1 MPQSC
6 RPLGAI
12 VLAISAR
19 YDDAAASGEWPTAP
33 RWATP
38 RTQIKPA
45 SQRPEVG
52 Q

>member
-6 RPLGAI
+6 RTIGAI

-19 YDDAAASGEWPTAP
+19 YDDAAASGEWPTVP
-33 RWATP
+33 GWATP
-38 RTQIKPA
+38 PSQRKPA
-45 SQRPEVG
+45 SQRHEVG

>member
-19 YDDAAASGEWPTAP
+19 YDAAAASGDWPTVP

-38 RTQIKPA
+38 PSQRQPA
-45 SQRPEVG
+45 TQRPEVAR
-52 Q
+52 

>member
-19 YDDAAASGEWPTAP
+19 YDAAAAADAWPTVP
-33 RWATP
+33 GWATP
-38 RTQIKPA
+38 PNQRKPA
-45 SQRPEVG
+45 TQRPEVG